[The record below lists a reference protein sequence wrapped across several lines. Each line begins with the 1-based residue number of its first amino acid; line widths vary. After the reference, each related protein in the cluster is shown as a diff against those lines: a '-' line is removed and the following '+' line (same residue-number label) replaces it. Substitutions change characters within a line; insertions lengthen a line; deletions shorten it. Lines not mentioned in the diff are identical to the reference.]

1 MTHLMPTV
9 FISIGSNINKKQNI
23 SGAVKA
29 LEARFGPLMLSRVYE
44 SEAVGFD
51 GENFYNLVAAFDTD
65 TSLEELD
72 TVLTGIEDRHGRRR
86 AGERFTSRTL
96 DLDLL
101 LYGDLVR
108 HDDGFEIPRKEI
120 LEFAFVLQPLAEIAP
135 HRKHPETG
143 ISYAEMWR
151 RFDKSGQ
158 KLWRVALSNSLTE
171 NR

>member
-1 MTHLMPTV
+1 MTNLMPTV

-29 LEARFGPLMLSRVYE
+29 LEARFGPLILSHVYE

-51 GENFYNLVAAFDTD
+51 GDNFYNLAAAFDTD
-65 TSLEELD
+65 VSLEELD
-72 TVLTGIEDRHGRRR
+72 TILTEIEDRHGRRR

-108 HDDGFEIPRKEI
+108 HDSGFDIPRKEI

-135 HRKHPETG
+135 ALRHPETG
-143 ISYAEMWR
+143 VSYAEMWQ
-151 RFDKSGQ
+151 RFDKSRQ
-158 KLWRVALSNSLTE
+158 KLWRAALSNSLTE